1 MNGRRLS
8 WYEVTGP
15 LGRGGMGEVWRARDT
30 RLERD
35 VAIKMLPADVAAD
48 AERAARFER
57 EAKLLAA
64 LNHPCIGQIYG
75 FEEADGERFL
85 VLELVGGETLAERL
99 DREGALPVEDALR
112 IAKQVAAALE
122 AAHADGIIHRDL
134 KPGNV

>member
-85 VLELVGGETLAERL
+85 VLELVGGEVAQ
-99 DREGALPVEDALR
+99 PVEPFRHPRHVQLVER
-112 IAKQVAAALE
+112 VEQVST
-122 AAHADGIIHRDL
+122 
-134 KPGNV
+134 